1 MLKSWGFGL
10 ALMAAAVTSGASPAS
25 ADSDEVRS
33 TVLPNGTTLL
43 TSQRPVAQVVA
54 FHAAFRGGSRDEDD
68 DTVGAAHF
76 MEHMFFQGAARYADQ
91 AAIFDSVTSRGGW
104 INAFTSFEQIAFQ
117 VVVAADDFDIGL
129 DVLSDILVSSTF
141 PADKVDKERAVVLEE
156 LNRGRNSP
164 ERYADEVFTK
174 AVLRGHPA
182 ERLPI
187 GSRETV
193 NNANRDVLVDFR
205 DKYFVSNNMV
215 VAVVGPM
222 SHEDVLARAAPAFAN
237 MRQGPFYERPAVSPP
252 PAHPERIALQ
262 AGSSQGRVLVGT
274 AVPGLDSPEQYPLDV
289 LAEILG
295 SSGRRLMR
303 DLRDQRG
310 LVADA
315 GSSSYQL
322 TDVGLFE
329 LYAAVVPSKTEEALD
344 GLLSHVRQIRDSG
357 PTDEEVANAIRFIEG
372 RTELGMQ
379 GSIRQA
385 GSIAGP
391 HTLGQAAA
399 LDVYLQGIRK
409 VTAPDVLNVARQ
421 YLDPE
426 QMSVVVVKP

>member
-1 MLKSWGFGL
+1 MLKIWGVVL
-10 ALMAAAVTSGASPAS
+10 ALTAAVTSGARPGST
-25 ADSDEVRS
+25 DSSDVRS
-33 TVLPNGTTLL
+33 SVLPNGITVL
-43 TSQRPVAQVVA
+43 TSERPEAQVVA

-68 DTVGAAHF
+68 ETVGAAHF

-91 AAIFDSVTSRGGW
+91 AAIFNSVTSRGGW
-104 INAFTSFEQIAFQ
+104 INAYTSFEQIAFQ
-117 VVVAADDFDIGL
+117 VVVAEDDFDIGL
-129 DVLSDILVSSTF
+129 DVLSDILVNSTF

-174 AVLRGHPA
+174 AVLTGHPA

-193 NNANRDVLVDFR
+193 NNSNRDVLVEFR
-205 DKYFVSNNMV
+205 DKYFVSGNMV
-215 VAVVGPM
+215 IAVVGPM
-222 SHEDVLARAAPAFAN
+222 PHEQIVEKLTPAFAN
-237 MRQGPFYERPAVSPP
+237 MRQGPLYERPAVSPP
-252 PAHPERIALQ
+252 PARQQRIDLQ
-262 AGSSQGRVLVGT
+262 AGSSQARVLVGT
-274 AVPGLDSPEQYPLDV
+274 AVPGLNSDEQYPLDV

-295 SSGRRLMR
+295 SSGRRLMT

-329 LYAAVVPSKTEEALD
+329 LYAAAGPNRTEEALE
-344 GLLSHVRQIRDSG
+344 GLLGHVRQIRDSG
-357 PTDEEVANAIRFIEG
+357 PTDEEVANAVRYIEG
-372 RTELGMQ
+372 RTELGLQ

-385 GSIAGP
+385 GTIAGP
-391 HTLGQAAA
+391 HTLGPAADM
-399 LDVYLQGIRK
+399 DVYLNGIRQ
-409 VTAPDVLNVARQ
+409 VTASRILDSARK
-421 YLDPE
+421 YLDPD
-426 QMSVVVVKP
+426 QLAVVVVRP

>member
-1 MLKSWGFGL
+1 MLKSWGVVL
-10 ALMAAAVTSGASPAS
+10 ALLASVTSGERPGFANG
-25 ADSDEVRS
+25 SDVRS
-33 TVLPNGTTLL
+33 SQLANGITVL
-43 TSQRPVAQVVA
+43 TSERPEGQVVA

-76 MEHMFFQGAARYADQ
+76 MEHMFFQGASKYADQ

-104 INAFTSFEQIAFQ
+104 INAYTSFEQIAFQ
-117 VVVAADDFDIGL
+117 VVVAAEDFDIGL
-129 DVLSDILVSSTF
+129 DVLSDILVNSTF

-164 ERYADEVFTK
+164 ERYADEVLTK
-174 AVLRGHPA
+174 AVLTGHPA

-193 NNANRDVLVDFR
+193 NNSTREVLVDFR

-215 VAVVGPM
+215 IVVVGPM
-222 SHEDVLARAAPAFAN
+222 THEEVLAKVGPAFAN
-237 MRQGPFYERPAVSPP
+237 MRQGPFYDRPVVPP
-252 PAHPERIALQ
+252 PAARSQRIDLQ
-262 AGSSQGRVLVGT
+262 AGSSQARVLVGA
-274 AVPGLDSPEQYPLDV
+274 AVPGLNSQEQYPLDV

-295 SSGRRLMR
+295 SSGRRLMT

-310 LVADA
+310 IVADA

-329 LYAAVVPSKTEEALD
+329 LSATVAPTRTEDALQ
-344 GLLSHVRQIRDSG
+344 GLLGHLRVMRDTG
-357 PTDEEVANAIRFIEG
+357 PTDEEVTNAVRFIEG

-385 GSIAGP
+385 GTIAGP
-391 HTLGQAAA
+391 HTLGPAAG
-399 LDVYLQGIRK
+399 LDVYLAGVRK
-409 VTAPDVLNVARQ
+409 VSSADVLAVARQ

-426 QMSVVVVKP
+426 QLAVVVVRP

>member
-1 MLKSWGFGL
+1 MLKIWGVVL
-10 ALMAAAVTSGASPAS
+10 TLLAAVTSGASPGL
-25 ADSDEVRS
+25 ADNSEVRS
-33 TVLPNGTTLL
+33 SELPNGITVL
-43 TSQRPVAQVVA
+43 TSVRPVGQVVA
-54 FHAAFRGGSRDEDD
+54 FHAGFRGGSRDEDD
-68 DTVGAAHF
+68 ETVGAAHF

-117 VVVAADDFDIGL
+117 VVVSVEDFDIGL
-129 DVLSDILVSSTF
+129 DVLSDILVNSTF

-174 AVLRGHPA
+174 AVLTGHPA

-193 NNANRDVLVDFR
+193 NNSTREVLVEFR
-205 DKYFVSNNMV
+205 DKYFVSSNMV
-215 VAVVGPM
+215 IAVVGPIT
-222 SHEDVLARAAPAFAN
+222 HEQVMAKVTPAFAD
-237 MRQGPFYERPAVSPP
+237 MRQGPFFERPVVAPP
-252 PAHPERIALQ
+252 PPRAQRIDLQ

-274 AVPGLDSPEQYPLDV
+274 AVPGLDSQEQYPLDV

-295 SSGRRLMR
+295 SSGRRLMS
-303 DLRDQRG
+303 DLRDSRG

-329 LYAAVVPSKTEEALD
+329 LFAAVAPNRTEEALD
-344 GLLSHVRQIRDSG
+344 GLLGHVRSIRDTG
-357 PTDEEVANAIRFIEG
+357 PTQEEVINAIRFIEG
-372 RTELGMQ
+372 RTELGLQ

-385 GSIAGP
+385 GTIAGP
-391 HTLGQAAA
+391 HTLGPAAD
-399 LDVYLQGIRK
+399 LDVYLEGVRR
-409 VTAPDVLNVARQ
+409 VTPQNVLDVARNR
-421 YLDPE
+421 LDPADLAI
-426 QMSVVVVKP
+426 VVVRP